1 MGSGNRVYLI
11 RVSRVRIPLSP
22 PKQKSTLGVLFCV
35 ANKGE
40 RDSKGTA
47 GRRPAKNHPVNGFLV
62 PRAGGATA
70 PVAPGI
76 PLSPP
81 KAAPFRGLFF
91 CARYFPM
98 ARLLKRK
105 GPGPLSPAA
114 SFCGHTCGV
123 AGP

>member
-1 MGSGNRVYLI
+1 MILKLCESFLTFTHLERWPSWSKAHDWKSCIPHKGIEGSNP
-11 RVSRVRIPLSP
+11 SLS
-22 PKQKSTLGVLFCV
+22 
-35 ANKGE
+35 
-40 RDSKGTA
+40 
-47 GRRPAKNHPVNGFLV
+47 AKKTVPV
-62 PRAGGATA
+62 
-70 PVAPGI
+70 
-76 PLSPP
+76 
-81 KAAPFRGLFF
+81 RGLFF